1 MWLLYVRYSLSCWR
15 WPAGRSEELGSKG
28 YSASKDT
35 VSDLLKMLGYG
46 LQADKKTLTTKPPH
60 PDRNA
65 QFEHINDE
73 TKKAIANGNPVLSID
88 AKKKENIGNFTVP
101 AGRQGNK
108 QME

>member
-1 MWLLYVRYSLSCWR
+1 
-15 WPAGRSEELGSKG
+15 
-28 YSASKDT
+28 
-35 VSDLLKMLGYG
+35 MLGYG

-88 AKKKENIGNFTVP
+88 AKKKENIGNFKNNGRTYQPHKTPIEVLDHLP
-101 AGRQGNK
+101 AGRQAIFPYVNLAKLRHLAFIISLRTKGL
-108 QME
+108 